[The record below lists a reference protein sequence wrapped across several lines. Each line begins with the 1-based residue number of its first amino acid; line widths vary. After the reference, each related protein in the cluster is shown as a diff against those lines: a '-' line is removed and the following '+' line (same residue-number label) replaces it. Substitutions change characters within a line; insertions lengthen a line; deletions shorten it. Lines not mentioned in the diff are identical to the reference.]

1 MVASKPLIA
10 LALLSGANALVA
22 PQQRVLKTV
31 MASTP
36 VEETA
41 EAAAPAPMTTLEAAV
56 LEATGTEPAA
66 VAPAPVAA
74 PPVAPAAPPPAPKGR
89 VAQKRTE
96 NWSDLALPFSGRPA
110 ILDRALAAD
119 SGFDPLSLADSKVQL
134 YVYRE
139 AELKH
144 ARLAM
149 LAAAG
154 WPLAELWDT
163 GIAKTFGLE
172 PIIEENG
179 GRAVSVLNGGMG
191 KISPVYWVSVVAF
204 AAAVEALSE
213 YKKGQAK
220 AADSQ
225 WMLTGSYVPGDLGFD
240 PLGLYTIFG
249 KSESGK
255 MLMETAEI
263 KNGRLAML
271 AITIYAL
278 EEAITKNPVVQN
290 SAFLFEPFWK
300 TVENIMMYSPAPYSQ

>member
-89 VAQKRTE
+89 IAQKRTE

-191 KISPVYWVSVVAF
+191 MISPVYWASVVLF
-204 AAAVEALSE
+204 AGAVEALSE

-300 TVENIMMYSPAPYSQ
+300 TVENLMMYSPAPYSQ